1 MRVAQLLL
9 PVPSLVNGPL
19 SRGLGGSSCCVSPS
33 PGESAPSAVLCVS
46 RGPCPKDR
54 LSVLGCARLR
64 GQRGQGQV
72 NSLPGSLAVSEGG
85 VVEGKTGVLAALS
98 GQSWG
103 SGVVPCVDRALRHR
117 EALGPASLLA
127 PADAVRVPVSLTA
140 QTLQLSAVS
149 GSISPGLG
157 HSCVQVGRAFA
168 SSP

>member
-1 MRVAQLLL
+1 MFLR
-9 PVPSLVNGPL
+9 
-19 SRGLGGSSCCVSPS
+19 
-33 PGESAPSAVLCVS
+33 
-46 RGPCPKDR
+46 
-54 LSVLGCARLR
+54 VLGSLLRVRFCACLGDRVPRTVCPCWGGARLR